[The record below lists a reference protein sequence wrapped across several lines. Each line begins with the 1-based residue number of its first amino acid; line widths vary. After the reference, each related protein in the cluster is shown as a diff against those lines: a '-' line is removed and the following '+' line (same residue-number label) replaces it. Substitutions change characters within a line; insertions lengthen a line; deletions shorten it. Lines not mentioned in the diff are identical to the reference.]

1 MSAKKKR
8 SPKSASKETP
18 ASLFQKVAVE
28 IEDTSSES
36 EMEDVTETVRQPAV
50 KSGGKGKKGKD
61 AEKTVKKTASEKKK
75 AKALEADVQEKT
87 DDMGSLYGDF
97 FSQE

>member
-1 MSAKKKR
+1 M
-8 SPKSASKETP
+8 
-18 ASLFQKVAVE
+18 FQKVAVE

-36 EMEDVTETVRQPAV
+36 EMEDVTDTVRQPTV

-75 AKALEADVQEKT
+75 AKADSSIYLVKYLPRAHMIAMLDENK
-87 DDMGSLYGDF
+87 L
-97 FSQE
+97 